1 MDDMGR
7 LGSIIGTL
15 VSFYHAGRAARRLS
29 VPAAPEVTMA
39 KFRFPGKALKLNT
52 RKRVRFRG
60 SHAAHTPEELYTRRI
75 RKGLDLFTQIF
86 GDSDEVRR
94 ASAPP
99 PPTNLVNMAPTPPL
113 AINSMQYNPF
123 QAGPLCAPVACCG
136 AACSSGPRGEWW
148 AWAGRRLR
156 AGRAPVASPAS
167 SPASLHQIR
176 K

>member
-1 MDDMGR
+1 
-7 LGSIIGTL
+7 
-15 VSFYHAGRAARRLS
+15 
-29 VPAAPEVTMA
+29 MA

-94 ASAPP
+94 AAAPP
-99 PPTNLVNMAPTPPL
+99 QLVNMAPTPAL

-123 QAGPLCAPVACCG
+123 LTGLMCVPVVCLGAGV
-136 AACSSGPRGEWW
+136 SSGRWREWW

-156 AGRAPVASPAS
+156 VGKAPGAS
-167 SPASLHQIR
+167 SLLLCQPPLIR